1 MNYSYDEHCAYC
13 KELYVIKCLLG
24 YTVWL
29 FMTGKKR
36 PCIMSVEE
44 SYYGIVLWL
53 DNKILLFKLV
63 DYEGKSWDVEVVVVR
78 DMQEV

>member
-1 MNYSYDEHCAYC
+1 
-13 KELYVIKCLLG
+13 
-24 YTVWL
+24 
-29 FMTGKKR
+29 MTGKKR

>member
-1 MNYSYDEHCAYC
+1 
-13 KELYVIKCLLG
+13 
-24 YTVWL
+24 
-29 FMTGKKR
+29 
-36 PCIMSVEE
+36 MSVEE